1 MNLLNQEKDFNSIR
15 VKGSKFMYVWMLL
28 ATFGGLAACMFL
40 IVNGLEFDSKYS
52 LFYLGGGILLS
63 PVFLYLT
70 LWSLPGF
77 VPGRVLLKL
86 TEGPNGSVE
95 SNNKKIPFTSIK
107 NIRFARNPL
116 NLINDIVI
124 ETYDG
129 KTTKIRTYN
138 QLDDTDFA
146 VLVDQYIYPYM
157 NQDAK
162 TVWDRHVNLDQLFE
176 DAKYERKAE

>member
-1 MNLLNQEKDFNSIR
+1 MLNLEKDLNSIR

-28 ATFGGLAACMFL
+28 ATFGGLAACVFL
-40 IVNGLEFDSKYS
+40 IANGLKFDSKYS
-52 LFYLGGGILLS
+52 FFYLGGGILLS

-77 VPGRVLLKL
+77 VPGKVLLSL
-86 TEGPNGSVE
+86 TEGPNGSVK
-95 SNNKKIPFTSIK
+95 SKNKNIPFTSIK
-107 NIRFARNPL
+107 NIRFVRNPL

-129 KTTKIRTYN
+129 KIAKIRTYN

-146 VLVDQYIYPYM
+146 VLVDQYIYPHM

-162 TVWDRHVNLDQLFE
+162 TVWDRNVNLNQLFE
-176 DAKYERKAE
+176 DGKYKRKVE

>member
-1 MNLLNQEKDFNSIR
+1 MLNLTTNQNI
-15 VKGSKFMYVWMLL
+15 VHIKGSKFMYVWMLL
-28 ATFGGLAACMFL
+28 ATFGGLAACVFL
-40 IVNGLEFDSKYS
+40 IANGLKFDSKYS

-77 VPGRVLLKL
+77 VPGKVLLSL
-86 TEGPNGSVE
+86 TEGPNGSVK
-95 SNNKKIPFTSIK
+95 SKNKNIPFTSIK
-107 NIRFARNPL
+107 NIRFVRNPL

-129 KTTKIRTYN
+129 KITKIRTYN

-146 VLVDQYIYPYM
+146 VLVDQYIYPHM

>member
-1 MNLLNQEKDFNSIR
+1 MLNLEKNLNSIL

-28 ATFGGLAACMFL
+28 ATFGGLAVCMFL
-40 IVNGLEFDSKYS
+40 IVNGLKFDSKYS
-52 LFYLGGGILLS
+52 FFYLGGGIVLS

-70 LWSLPGF
+70 TWSLPGF
-77 VPGRVLLKL
+77 IPGKVLLKL

-95 SNNKKIPFTSIK
+95 SKHKKIPFTSIK

-129 KTTKIRTYN
+129 KTAKIRTYN

-162 TVWDRHVNLDQLFE
+162 AVWDRHVNLNQLYI
-176 DAKYERKAE
+176 DAKYERKME